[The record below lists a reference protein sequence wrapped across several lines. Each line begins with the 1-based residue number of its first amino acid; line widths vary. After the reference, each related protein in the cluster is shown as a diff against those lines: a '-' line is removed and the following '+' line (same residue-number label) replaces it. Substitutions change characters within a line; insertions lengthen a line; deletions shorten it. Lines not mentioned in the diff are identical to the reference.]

1 MGPPVWPHC
10 LSVQR
15 QELEFQ
21 NLTDVITRVIFCTV
35 MSSPMVHSEVSS
47 AAPCVFFARV
57 QNSLLIYYSWT
68 EYFLLY
74 R

>member
-21 NLTDVITRVIFCTV
+21 NLTDVIFCTV
-35 MSSPMVHSEVSS
+35 MSCPMVHSEVSS
-47 AAPCVFFARV
+47 AAPSVFFARV